1 MKRKK
6 YLVLKK
12 YLASD
17 LLCGH
22 GEQGGDAEGD
32 PGGDSVG
39 VQPEADPGDDDEHAA
54 GHVDG
59 QQVVGELPLKGE
71 VHGEAAVLAW
81 TQSAVLIYFM
91 DFRSI
96 SRVLCSFY
104 SSGLAAGLGP
114 GVSGVLSRP
123 DTVAILWGKKTLADS
138 S

>member
-54 GHVDG
+54 GHVDRD
-59 QQVVGELPLKGE
+59 QVVGELPLE
-71 VHGEAAVLAW
+71 DQLHLEAAVLACN
-81 TQSAVLIYFM
+81 S
-91 DFRSI
+91 
-96 SRVLCSFY
+96 
-104 SSGLAAGLGP
+104 
-114 GVSGVLSRP
+114 
-123 DTVAILWGKKTLADS
+123 
-138 S
+138 